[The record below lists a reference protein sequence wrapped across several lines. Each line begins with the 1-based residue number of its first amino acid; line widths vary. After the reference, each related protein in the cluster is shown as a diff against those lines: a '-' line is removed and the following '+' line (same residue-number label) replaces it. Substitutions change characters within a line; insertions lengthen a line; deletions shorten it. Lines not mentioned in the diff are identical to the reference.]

1 MKKSSKDDIG
11 KTFDVEF
18 EKKIFNYLWREM
30 VIVLF
35 IKKIDMEQRNQK
47 ATQPSYLGL
56 SWYTEDH

>member
-35 IKKIDMEQRNQK
+35 IKKNRYGAKESESN
-47 ATQPSYLGL
+47 T
-56 SWYTEDH
+56 T

>member
-18 EKKIFNYLWREM
+18 ENIFNYLWREM

-35 IKKIDMEQRNQK
+35 IKKNIDTEKQHTLATSDYPDIQRVIK
-47 ATQPSYLGL
+47 I
-56 SWYTEDH
+56 